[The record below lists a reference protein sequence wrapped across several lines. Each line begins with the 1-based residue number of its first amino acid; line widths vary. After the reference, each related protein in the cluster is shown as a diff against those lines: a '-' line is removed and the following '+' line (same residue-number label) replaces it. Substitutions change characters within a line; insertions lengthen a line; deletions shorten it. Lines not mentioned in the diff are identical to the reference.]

1 MTRARATLGVCLVAS
16 LLAAVPGCVS
26 LPLPFGLGGRGPS
39 FGFTQEDLRGELDA
53 YATRFGGLVASAS
66 EEIAHS
72 STSSTIDR
80 RAVLW
85 QMRLIPAV
93 REAAFLPDPR
103 QGYVRALTIAVMMD
117 RYFSAGDGKALFGE
131 YQPIAVKTARM
142 LAEDAVA
149 IGARFLAPAELEKVR
164 KDVELLA
171 ERFPIQGTNFSLVR
185 AQQAAE
191 AVPQSSALTS
201 VITLPLAPFRALQG
215 VDAGAAA
222 IRDFNR
228 TAERFSSVVATLP
241 EELRGQ
247 MQLLLFEAEELR
259 AVRQGIVAL
268 ELAAASADRASLAF
282 DRLPDELRSILAR
295 EIPALLRES
304 QGPAAEAA
312 RALAQA
318 NELAVPLQ
326 ATATQLREAS
336 ALWREILGPR
346 DTASPGPE
354 NRPFDIREWEATV
367 NAIGAGAAELR
378 GLATELRGFG
388 ASAGLDR
395 LFWRA
400 AALLV
405 LFFALMLVYRVLAAR
420 LVRRASSG

>member
-1 MTRARATLGVCLVAS
+1 MTSARATLGVCLVAS
-16 LLAAVPGCVS
+16 LLAALPGCAS
-26 LPLPFGLGGRGPS
+26 LRLPFGLGGRGPS
-39 FGFTQEDLRGELDA
+39 SGFTQEDLRDELDA
-53 YATRFGGLVASAS
+53 FATRFAGLVASAS

-72 STSSTIDR
+72 SISSAIDR
-80 RAVLW
+80 RALLW

-93 REAAFLPDPR
+93 REAAFQPDPR
-103 QGYVRALTIAVMMD
+103 QGYVRALTIAVMMH

-131 YQPIAVKTARM
+131 DQPIALTTARI
-142 LAEDAVA
+142 LEEDAIA
-149 IGARFLAPAELEKVR
+149 IGARFLAPSELEKVQ
-164 KDVELLA
+164 KDVLLLA
-171 ERFPIQGTNFSLVR
+171 ERYPIQGTNFSLVR
-185 AQQAAE
+185 AQQAVE

-201 VITLPLAPFRALQG
+201 VVTLPLAPFRALQG

-228 TAERFSSVVATLP
+228 TAERFASIVAALP
-241 EELRGQ
+241 EEIRGQ

-259 AVRQGIVAL
+259 AVTQGIAAL
-268 ELAAASADRASLAF
+268 ELAAASADRASLAV
-282 DRLPDELRSILAR
+282 DRLPDEVRSILGR
-295 EIPALLRES
+295 EVPALFRES
-304 QGPAAEAA
+304 QGPVAEEA

-318 NELAVPLQ
+318 NELAGPLQ

-336 ALWREILGPR
+336 ALWREILRPQ
-346 DTASPGPE
+346 DAAPPGLE
-354 NRPFDIREWEATV
+354 DRPFDIREWEATA
-367 NAIGAGAAELR
+367 NAIAAGAAELR
-378 GLATELRGFG
+378 GLAAELRAFT

-405 LFFALMLVYRVLAAR
+405 LFFALMVVYRLLTAR